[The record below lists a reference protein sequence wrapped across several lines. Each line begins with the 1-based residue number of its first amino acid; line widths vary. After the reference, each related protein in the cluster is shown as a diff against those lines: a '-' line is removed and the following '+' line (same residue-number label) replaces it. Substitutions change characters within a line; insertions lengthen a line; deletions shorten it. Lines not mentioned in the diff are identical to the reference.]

1 MWRIEQ
7 VSPEDETVHLCKMDV
22 GTQRKFSVPGAL
34 TATINNGQLFIQ
46 TSTGWVWKVDP
57 ETGTRRRFRSD
68 LFEHHEQKD

>member
-7 VSPEDETVHLCKMDV
+7 ISPEEETVYLCKTDI

-34 TATINNGQLFIQ
+34 RATIENGQLLIQ

-68 LFEHHEQKD
+68 LFEHHEKK

>member
-34 TATINNGQLFIQ
+34 TAAINNGQLFIQ

-68 LFEHHEQKD
+68 LFAPHEQKD

>member
-1 MWRIEQ
+1 MWRIEL

-22 GTQRKFSVPGAL
+22 GTQRKFSVPVAL
-34 TATINNGQLFIQ
+34 TATIRNGQLFIQ

-68 LFEHHEQKD
+68 LFAPHEQKD

>member
-7 VSPEDETVHLCKMDV
+7 VSPEDEMVHLCKMDV

-46 TSTGWVWKVDP
+46 TSTGWVWKVNP

-68 LFEHHEQKD
+68 LFAPHEHKD

>member
-7 VSPEDETVHLCKMDV
+7 ISPEEETVYLCKTDI

-34 TATINNGQLFIQ
+34 TATIENGQLLIQ
-46 TSTGWVWKVDP
+46 TSTGWVWEVDP

-68 LFEHHEQKD
+68 LVEHHEKK